1 MFRQLQHAF
10 ELLSDPERRA
20 AHDRHDTPHANDG
33 ARHPNDGES
42 GIAQDVTVPPAS
54 ASASAPASTAAV
66 ENVRARWMGVV
77 KVWQL
82 PASVTARPAKSW
94 VVMAGAGFVL
104 QASQPPGASPVLTK
118 LDSATGLVSWS
129 AQFAASVDVA
139 VVTGDVVVV
148 TTNDAVVHG
157 LVLDSGVT
165 LWERPLSAAA
175 TCVTVLGIPDGTPD
189 GSPDGTPDGNAGSRS
204 GSSPPTVA
212 IAAGDGVMAIDASGS
227 PRWNTRLG
235 HGPVWMKSTETA
247 LVVATAGDTV
257 VALDPRTGR
266 TRWWVRHRVA
276 ASIGAVEASGIVWLA
291 DGGRGLVGLDP
302 STGAAAHV
310 VDVGE
315 PVAGICCVDDRL
327 VVTTSSAALVA
338 LGPTGRPRWKVHM
351 PAEFTAPVAD
361 GRVPV
366 ADGGVLVV
374 AVADG
379 SLRMLCQRTGAE
391 LHHVV
396 ADLGP
401 IYGPATLVM
410 NDPMV
415 VITGING
422 AAVGLQRIH

>member
-20 AHDRHDTPHANDG
+20 AHDRHDTPHSNDG

-54 ASASAPASTAAV
+54 ASASASTAAV
-66 ENVRARWMGVV
+66 ENLRARWMGVA

-118 LDSATGLVSWS
+118 LDSATGLASWS
-129 AQFAASVDVA
+129 AQFAASVDAA

-157 LVLDSGVT
+157 IVLDSGVT

-175 TCVTVLGIPDGTPD
+175 TCTTVLGI
-189 GSPDGTPDGNAGSRS
+189 PDGTPDGNAGSRS

-212 IAAGDGVMAIDASGS
+212 IAAGDGVMAIDTSGS

-235 HGPVWMKSTETA
+235 HGPVWMRSTETA

-266 TRWWVRHRVA
+266 PRWWVRHRVA

-310 VDVGE
+310 VDIGE

-338 LGPTGRPRWKVHM
+338 LGPTGRPRWKMHM
-351 PAEFTAPVAD
+351 PAGFTAPVAD
-361 GRVPV
+361 GGVPI

-379 SLRMLCQRTGAE
+379 SLRMLWQRTGAE
-391 LHHVV
+391 LHHVL

-401 IYGPATLVM
+401 IDGPATLVM